1 MLGFEKGRGREGVA
15 MNHQH
20 MKAKKILLW
29 PWVFVTAILTTHAQ
43 IVETYT
49 FTTFGAEP
57 SLAIGD
63 GNASGVSDVRT
74 LDSAIMAIESLTVSL
89 DISGEFNGD
98 LYAYLRH
105 DSGFSVLLN
114 RPGRSA
120 DAPSGY
126 GDSGLT
132 ITLSDF
138 ALNGD
143 IHNYRDV
150 ITPTAGS
157 PLTGVWQPD
166 SRNVDPSVVLDSS
179 ARTALLSAFAGLNAS
194 GDWTLFVAD
203 LQSGGT
209 STLNSWSLEIVPV
222 PEPHGYAMVVGAG
235 LLALAFLRRPGGR

>member
-1 MLGFEKGRGREGVA
+1 MEGRGQGEGA
-15 MNHQH
+15 ASAAKR
-20 MKAKKILLW
+20 MKAKKIFLGPCVLA
-29 PWVFVTAILTTHAQ
+29 TALLTTRAQ
-43 IVETYT
+43 IVETYS
-49 FTTFGAEP
+49 FTTFGAES
-57 SLAIGD
+57 SLAIAD
-63 GNASGVSDVRT
+63 GNASGASDVRT
-74 LDSAIMAIESLTVSL
+74 LNSAITAIESLTVSL

-120 DAPSGY
+120 ETPSGY

-132 ITLSDF
+132 ITLSDS

-157 PLTGVWQPD
+157 ALTGVWQPD

-179 ARTALLSAFAGLNAS
+179 ARTAPLSGFAGLNAS

-209 STLNSWSLEIVPV
+209 STLNSWSMEIVPV
-222 PEPHGYAMVVGAG
+222 PEPHGYALVVGAG
-235 LLALAFLRRPGGR
+235 LLVLAFLRRPGGR